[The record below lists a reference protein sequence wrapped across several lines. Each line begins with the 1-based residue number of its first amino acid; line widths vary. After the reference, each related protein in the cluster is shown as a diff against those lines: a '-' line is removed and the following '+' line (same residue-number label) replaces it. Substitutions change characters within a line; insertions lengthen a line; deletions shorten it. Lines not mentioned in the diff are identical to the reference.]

1 MLVKRYTAQEARQNL
16 ADILGIVYYTHEP
29 VIVERRGRP
38 VAVLISPE
46 DYALL
51 QREKDR
57 AFDVVQRIQE
67 RNADVS
73 SDEVLRDV
81 SEVVEQVRQEQYEE
95 RQRGNQGSH

>member
-29 VIVERRGRP
+29 VIVERRGRA

-51 QREKDR
+51 EREKGR

-67 RNADVS
+67 RNADVNP
-73 SDEVLRDV
+73 DDVLRDV
-81 SEVVEQVRQEQYEE
+81 TETVEQVRQEQYEE
-95 RQRGNQGSH
+95 RQSKNQGRH